1 MESKERNIQIDISR
15 GIGIILIVMG
25 HTAFRY
31 THFIYLFHVAIFF
44 IITGYLFKEEYS
56 TSIEGL
62 KKFIFIK
69 IKRLYIPFLIG
80 NGLCILLNNFFIDIN
95 LYSGTSHS
103 YYTMKEVFINI
114 LKVILFRK
122 NTEMLG
128 ATWFL
133 PILFWISTIYV
144 SIEYITRKCT
154 NKEKNIVQLIISLIF
169 LIIGLYLSEKNV
181 NIIRLQ
187 IFTCYIFFS
196 LGKIIS
202 KFKININN
210 KMRIVILIFCL
221 IMLLILNNFGTIEIS
236 QNKYTN
242 ILYFISV
249 SLLGWYFIY
258 ELSYFVSKIKIFT
271 NILTYIGKNTMPIL
285 ILHFV
290 AFKLVN
296 IIGVIITKENITM
309 ISVFPIA
316 FKEEGIWIIY
326 TIFGIMIPL
335 LVSRIKCNI
344 KLKKKG
350 QVI

>member
-1 MESKERNIQIDISR
+1 MENKERNIQIDISR

-44 IITGYLFKEEYS
+44 IIAGYLFKEEHS
-56 TSIEGL
+56 ANIEEL
-62 KKFIFIK
+62 KKFIFVK

-80 NGLCILLNNFFIDIN
+80 NGICVILNNFFIDIN
-95 LYSGTSHS
+95 LYSSASHS
-103 YYTMKEVFINI
+103 YYTMKEVFINL

-133 PILFWISTIYV
+133 PILFWISAIYA
-144 SIEYITRKCT
+144 SIEYITRKNT
-154 NKEKNIVQLIISLIF
+154 SKQKNIVQLSVSLIF
-169 LIIGLYLSEKNV
+169 LIVGLYLAEKNV

-187 IFTCYIFFS
+187 IFTCYIFFA

-202 KFKININN
+202 KLKININD
-210 KMRIVILIFCL
+210 KMKTVVLIFCL
-221 IMLLILNNFGTIEIS
+221 IMLVILNSFGTIEIS

-271 NILTYIGKNTMPIL
+271 NILNYIGKNTMPIL
-285 ILHFV
+285 ILHFI
-290 AFKLVN
+290 AFKIVN

-309 ISVFPIA
+309 ISVFHVA
-316 FKEEGIWIIY
+316 FKGEGMWIIY
-326 TIFGIMIPL
+326 TIFGIIIPL
-335 LVSRIKCNI
+335 LISRIKCNI